1 MEKPTKKLNPIDY
14 PYHDKKLSNAH
25 SYSDLKKF
33 HNSKVLINNSIKTN
47 LICLKKSQNK
57 IFILLKKQHITKHFK
72 EKNF

>member
-33 HNSKVLINNSIKTN
+33 HNSKVLINNSIK
-47 LICLKKSQNK
+47 NK
-57 IFILLKKQHITKHFK
+57 FNMLEEVTK
-72 EKNF
+72 